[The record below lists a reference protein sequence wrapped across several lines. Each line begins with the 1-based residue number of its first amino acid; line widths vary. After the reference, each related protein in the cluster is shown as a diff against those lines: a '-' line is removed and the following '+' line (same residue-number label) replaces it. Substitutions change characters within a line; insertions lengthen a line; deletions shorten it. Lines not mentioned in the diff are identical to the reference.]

1 MDSPRLILMAVIAAL
16 LAALGGFFY
25 GRHVEALGW
34 ELAVQRQKTEA
45 AALLAEAERRLADEQ
60 ARRAALSL
68 EIEVNHAKRQA
79 AIDAAYAENRRLS
92 ARIVGLLDA
101 GTGPGGGG
109 ALSGNPG
116 AAAGNPGL
124 CPAYRER
131 SGVMAGLLGT
141 GAELARNADCEAA
154 AATVCGEW
162 IARVGA
168 RYKPRTDCTDFA
180 RAGSCRNTHG
190 SSPGACR

>member
-1 MDSPRLILMAVIAAL
+1 MDSIRLILVAVIAAL

-25 GRHVEALGW
+25 GRHVEALDW

-45 AALLAEAERRLADEQ
+45 AAVLAEAERRVADEQ

-68 EIEVNHAKRQA
+68 DIEVNHAKRQA

-92 ARIVGLLDA
+92 DRIVGLLDA

-116 AAAGNPGL
+116 AATGNPGL
-124 CPAYRER
+124 CPAYREL
-131 SGVMAGLLGT
+131 SGAMAGLLGA
-141 GAELARNADCEAA
+141 GAELARNADREAA
-154 AATVCGEW
+154 AAT
-162 IARVGA
+162 
-168 RYKPRTDCTDFA
+168 
-180 RAGSCRNTHG
+180 
-190 SSPGACR
+190 ACREWAVGMGGGP